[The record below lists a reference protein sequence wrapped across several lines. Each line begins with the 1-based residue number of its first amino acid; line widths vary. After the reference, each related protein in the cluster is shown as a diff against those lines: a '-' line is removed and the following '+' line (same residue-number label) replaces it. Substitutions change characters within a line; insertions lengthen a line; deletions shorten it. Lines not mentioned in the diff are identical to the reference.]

1 VALATAL
8 GTARNRKHLMET
20 SYEDRFWES
29 ADGLKLHFRDYPGRS
44 DRPPLLCLHGL
55 TRNARDFEQL
65 AQRYAGE
72 WRVIVPEMRGRGESD
87 YAKDTSTYLPPVY
100 VGDVFKL
107 LADEGIHRFVSVA
120 TSMGGLMT
128 MMMASVKPEMIAGAL
143 LNDIGPVLQTDG
155 LDHIRSYLGQQRSFP
170 TWMHAA
176 RALQEVQQE
185 SHPDFTVDDWL
196 VMAKRTMCLGQNGRI
211 SFDYDMGIAEPF
223 NNTGV
228 IDDESKTGGEAPD
241 LWPAFMALSGRP
253 LLLVRGGLS
262 TLLAEEAA
270 LEMQRRIPEME
281 LVTVPRSGHAPT
293 LDEPEVLEALDR
305 MLAKVA

>member
-1 VALATAL
+1 
-8 GTARNRKHLMET
+8 MET
-20 SYEDRFWES
+20 TYEDRFWES
-29 ADGLKLHFRDYPGRS
+29 VDGLKLHYRDYPGRS

-55 TRNARDFEQL
+55 TRNARDFERL
-65 AQRYAGE
+65 AERYAGD

-100 VGDVFKL
+100 VGDVLKL
-107 LADEGIHRFVSVA
+107 LADEGIGRFVSIA

-128 MMMASVKPEMIAGAL
+128 MMMALVKPEMIAGAL
-143 LNDIGPVLQTDG
+143 LNDIGPVVETG
-155 LDHIRSYLGQQRSFP
+155 GIDHIRSYLGQQRSYP

-176 RALQEVQQE
+176 RALQEVQHQA
-185 SHPDFTVDDWL
+185 HPDFTIDDWL
-196 VMAKRTMCLGQNGRI
+196 VMAKRSMFLGQNGRI

-223 NNTGV
+223 NSAGAIANESETG
-228 IDDESKTGGEAPD
+228 TQAPD
-241 LWPAFMALSGRP
+241 LWPAFLALSGRP

-262 TLLAEEAA
+262 TLLKEETA
-270 LEMQRRIPEME
+270 LEMQRRVPELD

-305 MLAKVA
+305 MLAKVQ